1 MKIGKGLLLLMV
13 GLLLFAGGIWLIR
26 TETSQAETLIALPYI
41 LIGLGCGMF
50 GHGVGNIV
58 EVIVKR
64 RYPELRKRDEINAK
78 DERNIMVSSRAK
90 SKAFDMM
97 GYVYAALILAFALMG
112 TSFKVLIP
120 MVVVYLFVNGYSIY
134 WRARFEKEF

>member
-13 GLLLFAGGIWLIR
+13 GLLLFTGGIWLVR
-26 TETSQAETLIALPYI
+26 EETNPVETLLALPYI

-58 EVIVKR
+58 EVVVKR
-64 RYPELRKRDEINAK
+64 KYPELRKMDEINAK
-78 DERNIMVSSRAK
+78 DERNIMVASRAK

-97 GYVYAALILAFALMG
+97 GYVYGALLLAFALMG
-112 TSFKVLIP
+112 TSFTVLIP

-134 WRARFEKEF
+134 WHVRFEKEY

>member
-1 MKIGKGLLLLMV
+1 MKMGKGLLLLMV
-13 GLLLFAGGIWLIR
+13 GLLLFACGIWLVR
-26 TETSQAETLIALPYI
+26 TETNPVGNVIALPYI

-58 EVIVKR
+58 EVLVKR
-64 RYPELRKRDEINAK
+64 KYPELRKMDEINAK

-97 GYVYAALILAFALMG
+97 GYVYAALLLAFALMG
-112 TSFKVLIP
+112 TSFTVLIP

-134 WRARFEKEF
+134 WRVRFEKEF

>member
-13 GLLLFAGGIWLIR
+13 GLLLFACGIWLIR
-26 TETSQAETLIALPYI
+26 TETNLEGTLLTLPYI

-50 GHGVGNIV
+50 GHGLGNIV

-64 RYPELRKRDEINAK
+64 KYPELRKRDEINAK

-90 SKAFDMM
+90 SKACDLM
-97 GYVYAALILAFALMG
+97 GYVYAALLLAFALMG

-134 WRARFEKEF
+134 WRVRFEKEF